1 MAEYFRIQLGYTTNS
16 MVDPDDIELQG
27 KDNDFDFNQRRRSS
41 KSVSGGHRRSILIQ
55 EFLRENHW
63 EHIDK
68 KEIAAAAE
76 KKAMQ
81 NKRQPT
87 KDTKNFIQKLFGAY
101 SDVKNK
107 EDAKKGQGDPNYF
120 EFNIDNYIIK
130 NVAIPNYLETDIN

>member
-1 MAEYFRIQLGYTTNS
+1 
-16 MVDPDDIELQG
+16 
-27 KDNDFDFNQRRRSS
+27 
-41 KSVSGGHRRSILIQ
+41 
-55 EFLRENHW
+55 LRENNW

-76 KKAMQ
+76 KKALQ

-130 NVAIPNYLETDIN
+130 NVAIPNYLETDINQNPELIDPNLDFYLKTKAIYMADEEIEGHLLL